1 MRSALPSFLILI
13 LFLIFNPG
21 LLAQTKW
28 QEEIKKNGI
37 TVKAQIP
44 EESKIKAFQAQMMV
58 EAKLEEAAKAIESLY
73 TSCKGWMRRCKK
85 RRLIKKFS
93 DQKKYYYSHFGLP
106 WPFQDRDLVLC
117 FLKNSG
123 PKRVNIAIIA
133 KPTFLKKK
141 KSIVRVTKINGSW
154 VLTETKKGRIRL
166 LYTMHIEPRG
176 NVPAWAFNRVVAKQ
190 AYVVFSNLRK
200 SLRR

>member
-1 MRSALPSFLILI
+1 MRSALPSFLLLLLI
-13 LFLIFNPG
+13 VNAG

-37 TVKAQIP
+37 TVKTQIL
-44 EESKIKAFQAQMMV
+44 EESKTKAFQAQMMI
-58 EAKLEEAAKAIESLY
+58 EAKLEETAKAIESLY
-73 TSCKGWMRRCKK
+73 TSCKGWMQRCKK

-93 DQKKYYYSHFGLP
+93 DQKKYYYSHFSLP
-106 WPFQDRDLVLC
+106 WPFQDRDLMLS
-117 FLKNSG
+117 FLKNSD
-123 PKRVNIAIIA
+123 PKQVNIAITA
-133 KPTFLKKK
+133 KPVFLKKK
-141 KSIVRVTKINGSW
+141 KSIVRVTKVNGSW

-176 NVPAWAFNRVVAKQ
+176 NVPAWAFNRIVAKQ

>member
-1 MRSALPSFLILI
+1 MRSALPFILI
-13 LFLIFNPG
+13 LLLVLNSG
-21 LLAQTKW
+21 LLAKTEW
-28 QEEIKKNGI
+28 QEEIKKNGV
-37 TVKAQIP
+37 TVKTQIP
-44 EESKIKAFQAQMMV
+44 EESKMKAFQAQMMI
-58 EAKLEEAAKAIESLY
+58 EAKLEEAAKAIENLY
-73 TSCKGWMRRCKK
+73 TSCKGWMRHCKK

-123 PKRVNIAIIA
+123 PQRVNIAITA
-133 KPTFLKKK
+133 KPIFLKKK
-141 KSIVRVTKINGSW
+141 KSIVRVIKVNGSW

-166 LYTMHIEPRG
+166 LYTMHMEPRG
-176 NVPAWAFNRVVAKQ
+176 NVPAWVFNRVVAKQ
-190 AYVVFSNLRK
+190 AYAVFSNLRK

>member
-1 MRSALPSFLILI
+1 MRSALLSFLLLI
-13 LFLIFNPG
+13 LNAG

-37 TVKAQIP
+37 TVKTQIP
-44 EESKIKAFQAQMMV
+44 EESKIKAFQAQMTI
-58 EAKLEEAAKAIESLY
+58 EARLEETAKAIESLY
-73 TSCKGWMRRCKK
+73 TSCKGWMQRCKK

-106 WPFQDRDLVLC
+106 WPFQDRDLVLS
-117 FLKNSG
+117 FLKNSS
-123 PKRVNIAIIA
+123 PQRVNIAITA
-133 KPTFLKKK
+133 KPIFFKKK
-141 KSIVRVTKINGSW
+141 KSIVRVTKVNGSW
-154 VLTETKKGRIRL
+154 VLTETKEGYIRL
-166 LYTMHIEPRG
+166 LYTMYMEPRG
-176 NVPAWAFNRVVAKQ
+176 KVPAWVFNRVVAKQ